1 MGIEKTRM
9 FQMICLK
16 ILRFYQKFLSPL
28 KPAAC
33 RYYPSCSEYALWQFQ
48 KKNFFLA
55 FFSTFFRVLR
65 CNPFFKGGFDYP
77 RVSKNFYPI
86 NLCLK
91 PIFLA
96 KKQLCFLYIP
106 YKNKSFYL
114 IKIIFKRTN
123 Q

>member
-1 MGIEKTRM
+1 
-9 FQMICLK
+9 MICLK

-55 FFSTFFRVLR
+55 FFSTFFRILR

-77 RVSKNFYPI
+77 RVSKNFYLI
-86 NLCLK
+86 NLCFK

-96 KKQLCFLYIP
+96 EKQLCFLYIP